1 MSEVIVSLP
10 MYDWPEVQTYNDQF
24 YKELRTSLADQGFI
38 APPDLDRTTA
48 PVEQW
53 LDSNLLLSQTCG
65 LPFKTLLKD
74 KVSLVGTPSYGINCG
89 AGSYYSVIVV
99 HQDASIDTLDDLQ
112 GLTFAYNDKGS
123 QSGYAALLYTLSA
136 LDNDEKSL
144 VKSFN
149 SSFESG
155 SHRASIQAVAMG
167 QADFAAIDAL
177 SWELA
182 LRHEPAAQKLRVIAT
197 SEPTPTLPF
206 ITARRSRKEIDR
218 LHMAVVD
225 AMISLDE
232 ETREALLL
240 IGFSPLKERDY
251 DVIETRL
258 NIVRRTFGMG

>member
-1 MSEVIVSLP
+1 MSEAIVSLP
-10 MYDWPEVQTYNDQF
+10 MYDWPEIQVYNDQF

-38 APPDLDRTTA
+38 APPVLDRTNT
-48 PVEQW
+48 PMGQW
-53 LDSNLLLSQTCG
+53 LNSNLLLSQTCG
-65 LPFKTLLKD
+65 LPFKTVFKD
-74 KVSLVGTPSYGINCG
+74 KVSLVGTPAYGINCG

-99 HQDASIDTLDDLQ
+99 HQETSIDTLDDLK

-123 QSGYAALLYTLSA
+123 QSGYAALLYTLSSVGNT
-136 LDNDEKSL
+136 DD
-144 VKSFN
+144 FG
-149 SSFESG
+149 SSVESG

-225 AMISLDE
+225 AMVSLDE
-232 ETREALLL
+232 TTREALLL

-251 DVIETRL
+251 DVIEMRM
-258 NIVRRTFGMG
+258 NIVAQAFGLECEA

>member
-1 MSEVIVSLP
+1 MSKAIVSLP

-24 YKELRTSLADQGFI
+24 YKELRTSFADQGFV
-38 APPDLDRTTA
+38 APTVLDRTKT
-48 PVEQW
+48 PIEQW

-65 LPFKTLLKD
+65 LPFKTVLKD
-74 KVSLVGTPSYGINCG
+74 RVSLVGTPAYGINCG

-99 HQDASIDTLDDLQ
+99 HQDASVDTLDELK

-123 QSGYAALLYTLSA
+123 QSGYAALLYTLCSVGNA
-136 LDNDEKSL
+136 ED
-144 VKSFN
+144 FR
-149 SSFESG
+149 SSYESG
-155 SHRASIQAVAMG
+155 SHRKSIQDVATG
-167 QADFAAIDAL
+167 RADFAAIDAL

-206 ITARRSRKEIDR
+206 ITARRSRKEVER

-225 AMISLDE
+225 AMVRLRE

-251 DVIETRL
+251 VVIETRL
-258 NIVRRTFGMG
+258 NIVRRTFDTERDI